1 MSGLPTWFT
10 SITLGG
16 IVTTFLAFSVLF
28 AAVMVVVRPLRQSM
42 RRMLKLVEQISEDWH
57 GVPGRPGFPAIPG
70 VPERLAMLEE
80 RSVQDRELLLK
91 IDHELHPNSGGS
103 LRDQVNKSR
112 DDIEV
117 VRRNVEARISEIPRL
132 AADVAAVTRALGN
145 PRTLQALSRRMDREL
160 GEQDEQR
167 TEAG

>member
-1 MSGLPTWFT
+1 VSGLPAWFT
-10 SITLGG
+10 SITVGN
-16 IVTTFLAFSVLF
+16 IVGTLLAFGTMIGALWL
-28 AAVMVVVRPLRQSM
+28 MTRPLRNTAKGFDQF
-42 RRMLKLVEQISEDWH
+42 LEDWH
-57 GVPGRPGFPAIPG
+57 GVPARPGFRAIPG
-70 VPERLAMLEE
+70 IPERLAILEE
-80 RSVQDRELLLK
+80 RSLRDRQLLES

-112 DDIEV
+112 DDIDA

-160 GEQDEQR
+160 GEQDDTR
-167 TEAG
+167 PEAS